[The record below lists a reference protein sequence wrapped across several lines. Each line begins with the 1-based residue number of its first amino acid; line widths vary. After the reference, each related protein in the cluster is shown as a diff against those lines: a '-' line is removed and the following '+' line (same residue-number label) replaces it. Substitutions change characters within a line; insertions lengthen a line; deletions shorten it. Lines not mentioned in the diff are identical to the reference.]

1 MSPAPATTTTVAAEK
16 LPAAARP
23 LVAPFSWT
31 LRLRV
36 WRSSLVLDR
45 RLAEGA
51 APTSSPELELR
62 ARQLRGPRSRRAL
75 SEGLIGAVEAAA
87 NPPSLWL
94 SRRPVDVSGVSQAAR
109 SLRAL
114 ARDLVG
120 LSEPSVRGIAMVSF
134 LLCEPGSPL
143 YDSRS
148 AVTVQEMAQRARAAI
163 RRPGRLTERQSEP
176 LVRVG

>member
-1 MSPAPATTTTVAAEK
+1 VAVEHLPTV
-16 LPAAARP
+16 ARP
-23 LVAPFSWT
+23 LSAPFGWG

-62 ARQLRGPRSRRAL
+62 ARQLRGARSRRAL
-75 SEGLIGAVEAAA
+75 SDGLIAAVEAAA
-87 NPPSLWL
+87 DPPSHWL
-94 SRRPVDVSGVSQAAR
+94 SRRPVDVSGVSEAEG

-114 ARDLVG
+114 ARDLVRPG
-120 LSEPSVRGIAMVSF
+120 EPSVRGIAMVSF

-143 YDSRS
+143 YDCRA
-148 AVTVQEMAQRARAAI
+148 AVTVQEMARRARAAL
-163 RRPGRLTERQSEP
+163 R

>member
-1 MSPAPATTTTVAAEK
+1 VAVEN
-16 LPAAARP
+16 LPAAAQP
-23 LVAPFSWT
+23 LSAPFGWG

-45 RLAEGA
+45 RLAEGV
-51 APTSSPELELR
+51 APSSSPELELR

-75 SEGLIGAVEAAA
+75 SQGLIGTVEAAA
-87 NPPSLWL
+87 DPPGLWL
-94 SRRPVDVSGVSQAAR
+94 SRRPVDVRGVSDAAR

-120 LSEPSVRGIAMVSF
+120 LGEPSVRGIAMVSL

-143 YDSRS
+143 YDCRAS
-148 AVTVQEMAQRARAAI
+148 VTVHEMARRARAAL
-163 RRPGRLTERQSEP
+163 RRGP
-176 LVRVG
+176 LVMVG